1 VDRLVI
7 KSTDFVCLRKDEGVD
22 KRGVSVGLIAAQ
34 VVAAGAGV
42 ASAWDAE
49 RVAAMAPMWIA
60 ATAIAWAIGRV
71 CERAP

>member
-1 VDRLVI
+1 
-7 KSTDFVCLRKDEGVD
+7 VD
-22 KRGVSVGLIAAQ
+22 KRGLSVGLIAAQ